1 LQFSLPEENK
11 REITEDNNLGQY
23 GRIGSSLQKGGHDI
37 IFSPM
42 ACPMK
47 SSLSI
52 LINKINKINKEY

>member
-11 REITEDNNLGQY
+11 REITGDNNLGQD
-23 GRIGSSLQKGGHDI
+23 GRIGSSLQKDGHHI
-37 IFSPM
+37 ISSPI

-52 LINKINKINKEY
+52 LINKINK